1 MRDFCAKGEKPRIAV
16 CRNCGFIE
24 VRGKA
29 LDECFG
35 SSQYRDIMRL
45 RVESVDARAV
55 IVEEDSSN
63 GASR

>member
-1 MRDFCAKGEKPRIAV
+1 MSFFTGA
-16 CRNCGFIE
+16 GFLCE
-24 VRGKA
+24 GRETP
-29 LDECFG
+29 DECFG